1 MEEEIK
7 LVNLIAET
15 VSRVVEQAKG
25 GDWNRSIDQYA
36 LVMDKD
42 EISHIIKLVAE
53 DTAISEMDREEFDIK
68 DLPTDTS
75 QTMDS
80 YLQLTHS
87 LEVNRALIQKL
98 RNLVSGE

>member
-1 MEEEIK
+1 
-7 LVNLIAET
+7 
-15 VSRVVEQAKG
+15 
-25 GDWNRSIDQYA
+25 
-36 LVMDKD
+36 MDKD

-53 DTAISEMDREEFDIK
+53 DTAISEMDREEFDIN